1 MKTPEK
7 DFGQQHKDLYIINLD
22 MTRVF
27 WLLAVGLFMITFFFL
42 FGYWLGSDPDH
53 IYSENSLSITKTHQS
68 NLVAINKSDVISS
81 FDNKKTLRA
90 AGNYANHPSGR
101 NVNNENNATDT
112 ETQGTQV
119 PNNQTAEPSSDES
132 STDQSL
138 SQSKRFTIQVSANRV
153 AENARRLKDKLHDK
167 GFNAYIYKINRNN
180 GLFYFVRVGSFA
192 SENRARQTLRRLRSI
207 KHARGS
213 RIVNR

>member
-53 IYSENSLSITKTHQS
+53 TYGGNSLATIKTHQS
-68 NLVAINKSDVISS
+68 NLVSINKSDVDS
-81 FDNKKTLRA
+81 FNNKKTLRA
-90 AGNYANHPSGR
+90 AGNYANHPDGQ
-101 NVNNENNATDT
+101 NVNDEDSATNG

-119 PNNQTAEPSSDES
+119 PNNQSTEPSSDAGQ
-132 STDQSL
+132 TDQSL
-138 SQSKRFTIQVSANRV
+138 SQSKKFTIQVSANRV

-167 GFNAYIYKINRNN
+167 GFNAYIYKITRNN
-180 GLFYFVRVGSFA
+180 SLFYFVRVGSFA
-192 SENRARQTLRRLRSI
+192 SEDRAKQTLRRLRSI

-213 RIVNR
+213 RLVNR